1 MCGINAYWGPNPAAS
16 TLINGLKRLEYRGY
30 DSAGI
35 AMLGRTD
42 PTDAAST
49 YIRTVKKQG
58 KVSVLEDAAK
68 GTVFGDEFEG
78 THVGI
83 AHTRWATHGAPSDVN
98 SHPHSSPDGKIAV
111 VHNGIIENFG
121 ALRTLLKN
129 EGYEFKSETDTE
141 LLVALVHKMRQM
153 HPEAH
158 PWQLVANCLTEVE
171 GTFACCFLFADY
183 PDTLIGARRGS
194 PMLMGVGDGE
204 FWLASDASAVIE
216 HTKQVHYLNE
226 DEMVIISP
234 EYPQG
239 FALQSTSLRGTPRNP
254 DMVKLDL
261 SLEAIEK
268 GGYKHFML
276 KEIME
281 QPTVLRNCMRGRVDT
296 ERGEIRLG
304 GLLPFAERILAA
316 RRIIIVGC
324 GTSLY
329 SGMVAEYAI
338 EDLARVPVEVEYA
351 SEFRYRNPVLN
362 EDDVVMAISQSGE
375 TADTMAA
382 IRMAKE
388 RGALTIGIVNTV
400 GSSIARETDCGAYL
414 HVGPEIGVASTKA
427 FTGQVCVLTMFALML
442 AQARGTQ
449 SDEEIKRL
457 VQALDAMPEAIARV
471 LESADTLRELS
482 KSYRFA
488 SSFLFLARGYNF
500 PVALEGALKLKE
512 ISYIHAEG
520 YASAEMKHGP
530 IALIDKFLPVVVLA
544 LKSDPLYDKV
554 RSNVEEVLARGGTI
568 IAVTEEDN
576 HDFDDQAEE
585 VIRVPSVPVQI
596 SPLLNVVPLQ
606 LLSYHIADMR
616 KCAIDMPRNLAKSVV
631 VE

>member
-1 MCGINAYWGPNPAAS
+1 
-16 TLINGLKRLEYRGY
+16 
-30 DSAGI
+30 
-35 AMLGRTD
+35 
-42 PTDAAST
+42 
-49 YIRTVKKQG
+49 
-58 KVSVLEDAAK
+58 
-68 GTVFGDEFEG
+68 
-78 THVGI
+78 
-83 AHTRWATHGAPSDVN
+83 
-98 SHPHSSPDGKIAV
+98 
-111 VHNGIIENFG
+111 
-121 ALRTLLKN
+121 
-129 EGYEFKSETDTE
+129 
-141 LLVALVHKMRQM
+141 
-153 HPEAH
+153 
-158 PWQLVANCLTEVE
+158 
-171 GTFACCFLFADY
+171 
-183 PDTLIGARRGS
+183 
-194 PMLMGVGDGE
+194 MG
-204 FWLASDASAVIE
+204 
-216 HTKQVHYLNE
+216 
-226 DEMVIISP
+226 
-234 EYPQG
+234 
-239 FALQSTSLRGTPRNP
+239 
-254 DMVKLDL
+254 
-261 SLEAIEK
+261 
-268 GGYKHFML
+268 
-276 KEIME
+276 
-281 QPTVLRNCMRGRVDT
+281 
-296 ERGEIRLG
+296 RGEIRLG

-375 TADTMAA
+375 TADTVAA

-442 AQARGTQ
+442 AQAR
-449 SDEEIKRL
+449 
-457 VQALDAMPEAIARV
+457 DAMPEAIARV